1 MSGDN
6 PCSELYCNRHSILD
20 YLRRMKVRVSRAD
33 VCKEFSIAD
42 KKFVSHNLKY
52 LVSTGKVCATY
63 DSEHIIC
70 FFQDARMC
78 V

>member
-42 KKFVSHNLKY
+42 KKFVSHNLKH
-52 LVSTGKVCATY
+52 LVDVGSVSATY
-63 DSEHIIC
+63 DSENLIC
-70 FFQDARMC
+70 FFQVSKEC
-78 V
+78 L